1 MSLIDLINMIYTD
14 IDGHMNEC
22 DCNLCLT
29 MDTMQEYIQ
38 RYHLDKVDA
47 GMVRQGP

>member
-1 MSLIDLINMIYTD
+1 MSLTDLINMLYTD

-22 DCNLCLT
+22 DCNICIT
-29 MDTMQEYIQ
+29 MDIVQEYIQ

-47 GMVRQGP
+47 GMVG